1 MPIFH
6 DESGRAASPTKLR
19 LRGVVVFAALAVATT
34 LLVQLASGK
43 YEPAFN
49 LTVVANSIGEGLTP
63 GAEVKFRGL
72 TIGSVKKLEAI
83 GYNRQK
89 LTLVLDPRQ
98 AAALKSDTGAQFT
111 SSNVFGTA
119 AVELVSSGRGGR
131 LAPGRTLMIGDDARS
146 SSITGLLREGTKL
159 TSVLDSPAVD
169 RIIETLRKHADLV
182 EPSARS
188 VFDTAEILVDAQTV
202 PISQSLSVIAS
213 FVNGVNDL
221 VPLAG
226 LLNQLLD
233 ELTFLVQPGGTD
245 RTNTILVQV
254 SGLLNFVADLFNK
267 NNHWVVPMA
276 NGIVNVAAPTTYALG
291 SLAPAYDRLSGLID
305 RTSAA
310 FPIIDGK
317 VRLRIDVLLDAM
329 PGLAAAL
336 PAEQPAP
343 PTPVAP
349 GG

>member
-6 DESGRAASPTKLR
+6 DESGRAAGTRTLR
-19 LRGVVVFAALAVATT
+19 LRGLAVFAALAVATT
-34 LLVQLASGK
+34 LLYQLAAGK

-49 LTVVANSIGEGLTP
+49 LTVVADSIGEGLTP

-72 TIGSVKKLEAI
+72 TIGSVKRLESI

-98 AAALKSDTGAQFT
+98 AGALKADTGAQFT

-119 AVELVSSGRGGR
+119 AVELISSGRGEH
-131 LAPGRTLMIGDDARS
+131 LAPGRTLLIGDDVQA

-159 TSVLDSPAVD
+159 ASVLDSSEVD
-169 RIIETLRKHADLV
+169 RIIEMLRKHADLV
-182 EPSARS
+182 EPVARS
-188 VFDTAEILVDAQTV
+188 TFDTAKILVDAQTV

-213 FVNGVNDL
+213 FVNGLNDF

-226 LLNQLLD
+226 LMNQLLD
-233 ELTFLVQPGGTD
+233 ELTFLVEPGGAD

-254 SGLLNFVADLFNK
+254 GGLLNFVADLFNR
-267 NNHWVVPMA
+267 NQQWLVPMA
-276 NGIVNVAAPTTYALG
+276 NGLVNVAAPTTYALG
-291 SLAPAYDRLSGLID
+291 SLAPSYDRLSGLID

-310 FPIIDGK
+310 FPVIDGK

-336 PAEQPAP
+336 PAEQPALP
-343 PTPVAP
+343 AERP